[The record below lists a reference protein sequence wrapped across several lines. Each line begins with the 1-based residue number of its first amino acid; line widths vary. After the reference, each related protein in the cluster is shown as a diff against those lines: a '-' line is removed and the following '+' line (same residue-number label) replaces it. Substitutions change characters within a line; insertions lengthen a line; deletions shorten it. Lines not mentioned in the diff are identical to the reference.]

1 MEKKSL
7 SDANNEINNCPI
19 KCDGWKARCKKLK
32 KSDKPQNNGMV
43 IIKCNSKFA
52 RRRKEDP
59 SNETAPG
66 IWDLEVEPRKSKPL
80 FKKSNENYETPD
92 L

>member
-1 MEKKSL
+1 
-7 SDANNEINNCPI
+7 
-19 KCDGWKARCKKLK
+19 
-32 KSDKPQNNGMV
+32 MV

-52 RRRKEDP
+52 RRRKEDTL
-59 SNETAPG
+59 NETAPG

-80 FKKSNENYETPD
+80 FMRNDENYETPD

>member
-1 MEKKSL
+1 
-7 SDANNEINNCPI
+7 
-19 KCDGWKARCKKLK
+19 
-32 KSDKPQNNGMV
+32 MV

-59 SNETAPG
+59 INETAPG
-66 IWDLEVEPRKSKPL
+66 FWDLNVEPRKSKPL
-80 FKKSNENYETPD
+80 FKKRNDENYDTPD